1 MTLLPTHQGIALQDH
16 TPALGGGVQ
25 PFFLLSLLWSRPP
38 SLFLVAKRLG
48 AQSLSLLLLLLLFP
62 LLQLLCCF
70 LSCPTNSQPL
80 INEIVEAARLLPAP
94 FLPLLSSPLQRHC
107 GFSNVLPLSPGR
119 RGVLFWG
126 GAWGRGGG
134 TAPFTLSW
142 CPWEVSTLAGFP
154 PLNFGLTDL
163 YFVLVDPSSVDNGGG
178 CDSNFWWV
186 SACMCVCV

>member
-1 MTLLPTHQGIALQDH
+1 MDENPFTTKARKSTGPLARSLVSLSRYCKVGLVTLLPTHQGIALQDH

-48 AQSLSLLLLLLLFP
+48 AQSLSLLLLLLFFP

-119 RGVLFWG
+119 RGVLF
-126 GAWGRGGG
+126 
-134 TAPFTLSW
+134 
-142 CPWEVSTLAGFP
+142 
-154 PLNFGLTDL
+154 
-163 YFVLVDPSSVDNGGG
+163 
-178 CDSNFWWV
+178 
-186 SACMCVCV
+186 